1 MLVLCNHLFL
11 NEPLLFQE
19 PGNGNEDAML
29 AVEDIGDAV
38 MRIAIAVLLS
48 AALGFAQSPGW
59 RRADQPAPAADPSTP
74 VARPDDSLGPPPA
87 DPSAG
92 AIAPKLIIPPGKFIT
107 VRVNQPLS
115 TDHNQVGDFFTAT
128 LAEPIVVD
136 GIVVAQRGQTVSG
149 RVSEVDKGGRVSGVS
164 KLGIELTQLTAVDG
178 QQLPIQTQLVGRS
191 GRSTEGRD
199 AAAIGGTTALGAAI
213 GAAADWGR
221 GAAIGAGA
229 GAAAGVAGVLL
240 TRGAPAVVYPETLLS
255 FRIESPVVVSTE
267 RAPEAFRLVNPNE
280 YQQPPSLQA
289 GVPRPAPVPAPVPAP
304 YPYYYAPA
312 YPYPY
317 AYAYPYPY
325 WGPSFGVVIGP
336 RFYYRGG
343 YYYRGFRR

>member
-1 MLVLCNHLFL
+1 
-11 NEPLLFQE
+11 
-19 PGNGNEDAML
+19 ML

-59 RRADQPAPAADPSTP
+59 RRAEEPAPAADPSTP
-74 VARPDDSLGPPPA
+74 VARADDSLGPPPA
-87 DPSAG
+87 DPPAG
-92 AIAPKLIIPPGKFIT
+92 AIAPKLIIPQGKFIT

-128 LAEPIVVD
+128 LAESIVVD

-164 KLGIELTQLTAVDG
+164 KLGIELTQLTSVDG

-199 AAAIGGTTALGAAI
+199 AAAIAGTTALGAAI

-229 GAAAGVAGVLL
+229 GAVLGIAGVLL
-240 TRGAPAVVYPETLLS
+240 SHGAPAVVFPETPLT
-255 FRIESPVVVSTE
+255 FRIEQSVDVNTDRSPQSFQ
-267 RAPEAFRLVNPNE
+267 PVNPND
-280 YQQPPSLQA
+280 YQAQPQQQPQLRTGPY
-289 GVPRPAPVPAPVPAP
+289 GPAPA
-304 YPYYYAPA
+304 
-312 YPYPY
+312 
-317 AYAYPYPY
+317 
-325 WGPSFGVVIGP
+325 GP
-336 RFYYRGG
+336 
-343 YYYRGFRR
+343 